1 MGYTVSK
8 LILLQKGG
16 RFMSDPTAVF
26 SIYDDR
32 DREIRAVVQEVYD
45 ALKEKGYNPINQLV
59 GYILSEDPTYITTY
73 KNARSLIRRVDR
85 DDLLQALVR
94 NYINP

>member
-1 MGYTVSK
+1 
-8 LILLQKGG
+8 
-16 RFMSDPTAVF
+16 MSDPTAVF
-26 SIYDDR
+26 SIYDER
-32 DREIRAVVQEVYD
+32 DQEIRSIVQEVYD

-73 KNARSLIRRVDR
+73 KNARSLIRKVDR

-94 NYINP
+94 NYVDL